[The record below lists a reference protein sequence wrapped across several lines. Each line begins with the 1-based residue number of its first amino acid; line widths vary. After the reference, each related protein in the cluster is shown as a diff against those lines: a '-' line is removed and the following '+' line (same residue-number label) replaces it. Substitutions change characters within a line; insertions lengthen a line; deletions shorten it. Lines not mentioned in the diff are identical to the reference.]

1 MPVTYNE
8 SKSKW
13 CMGENC
19 NYDTK
24 EKAEAAERAYH
35 ANMEK
40 KKTSL
45 VNILKNIDEEKRIFT
60 SVVLKANYRDDDG
73 ENQDWWDEEVV
84 EQAAHDF
91 MLKCQQGNLQHVINT
106 DLLKVVES
114 YISPVSF
121 EMGQGTVQKGD
132 WVMSTYI
139 PDDDLWQLA
148 KDGIFKGYS
157 VGCGAIVE
165 TEEEDED

>member
-8 SKSKW
+8 SKKKW
-13 CMGENC
+13 CMGSNC

-24 EKAEAAERAYH
+24 EKAEAAERAYY
-35 ANMEK
+35 ASMEK
-40 KKTSL
+40 KKCHYKDITKSF
-45 VNILKNIDEEKRIFT
+45 DEDKRVFT

-73 ENQDWWDEEVV
+73 KNQDYWEEEVV
-84 EQAAHDF
+84 EQAAYDF
-91 MLKCQQGNLQHVINT
+91 MLECQQGNLQHVTNT

-114 YISPVSF
+114 YISPVDF
-121 EMGQGTVQKGD
+121 EMGNGVVNKGD
-132 WVMSTYI
+132 WVMSVKI
-139 PDDDLWQLA
+139 QDDDLWKMA

-165 TEEEDED
+165 IEEDDE